1 MTKNKLYA
9 IISIACFLGL
19 AYLFCKINYSESSHL
34 TVCIIKNVTGYAC
47 PSCGTTRAVQLFLQG
62 EIAASVLMNPFGIL
76 VAILMIISPIWILFD
91 VITKK
96 ETFYFYSEEEKQ
108 AAVAKLVSKPEIT
121 RFKGLGEISPD
132 EFARFIGPEMKLQPV
147 MMLPDTH
154 IQQLLEYYMGKNTP
168 SRQDFIIDNLK
179 VELDL
184 VEGN

>member
-19 AYLFCKINYSESSHL
+19 AYLFYKINYSESSHL

-91 VITKK
+91 LITKK
-96 ETFYFYSEEEKQ
+96 ETFFFWYKKTEEIIRIKWI
-108 AAVAKLVSKPEIT
+108 VIPLILLVILNWIWNIY
-121 RFKGLGEISPD
+121 KGL
-132 EFARFIGPEMKLQPV
+132 
-147 MMLPDTH
+147 
-154 IQQLLEYYMGKNTP
+154 
-168 SRQDFIIDNLK
+168 
-179 VELDL
+179 
-184 VEGN
+184 